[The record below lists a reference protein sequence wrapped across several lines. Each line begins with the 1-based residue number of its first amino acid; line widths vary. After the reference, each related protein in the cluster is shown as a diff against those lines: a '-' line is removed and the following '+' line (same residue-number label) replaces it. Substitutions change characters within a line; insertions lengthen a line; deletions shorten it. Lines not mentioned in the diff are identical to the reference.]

1 MSCSLC
7 APAMEEMQDQERDWI
22 MQGQVHLFLLPFQNS
37 KVQIRLGNKQ
47 TKKQNKKPL
56 VSVFMFIQ
64 LFEQIRRLKELGIRE
79 EVHPTPGHRVG
90 WHIGCPQWWQRDV
103 GGQPSTISRINYWHW
118 EDSLVDGFPWLYS
131 LILGI
136 YAAGDPAGHLIG
148 KPRVL
153 QLSFVEFQPHTPIW
167 IMYSFRSQGWA
178 LNKA

>member
-1 MSCSLC
+1 MLKHARPSPPLPLAIPEFQSPNQ
-7 APAMEEMQDQERDWI
+7 AR
-22 MQGQVHLFLLPFQNS
+22 FLQNLLRKS
-37 KVQIRLGNKQ
+37 KEKQ

-64 LFEQIRRLKELGIRE
+64 LFEQIQRLKELGRRE
-79 EVHPTPGHRVG
+79 EVTPNSRTRSWMAYWVFTVVAGRCG
-90 WHIGCPQWWQRDV
+90 RST
-103 GGQPSTISRINYWHW
+103 STISRINYWHR
-118 EDSLVDGFPWLYS
+118 EYSLVDGFPWLYS

-148 KPRVL
+148 KPHVL